1 MNISSLV
8 KLVETFLERLLYASR
23 LLVLVAISF
32 SVGVLMWYIYHQV
45 SLMWHHVATF
55 IMPSH
60 GGDTINPATLLFES
74 VELVLTVSFVSML
87 NIGTY
92 NELVSP
98 FDHLKDPPG
107 WLKHLNMNSLKVKL
121 GASII
126 GLSSTH
132 LMSAFVD
139 PEIATAEWQK
149 KVVIHLVLCVSAV
162 TIYVIVKMWLH
173 KNEEE

>member
-1 MNISSLV
+1 MNIESLV
-8 KLVETFLERLLYASR
+8 KTIETFFEKFLYASR
-23 LLVLVAISF
+23 LLVLAPITF
-32 SVGVLMWYIYHQV
+32 SVLGLAWYIFYQIR
-45 SLMWHHVATF
+45 LMWHHLYEI
-55 IMPSH
+55 IMAH
-60 GGDTINPATLLFES
+60 GGVVVNPSILIFES
-74 VELVLTVSFVSML
+74 VELVLTTSFVSML

-98 FDHLKDPPG
+98 FDHLNNPPG

-126 GLSSTH
+126 GLSSIH

-139 PEIATAEWQK
+139 PSIVTAEWQK
-149 KVVIHLVLCVSAV
+149 KVWIHLVLCVSAV

-173 KNEEE
+173 KKEEE